1 MCQWH
6 VSKASASN
14 SDQWKKGWVCETVIS
29 LIYQAGHLMTDNFNL
44 SVKLADQ
51 MLKHPSLLT
60 GTGVSRY

>member
-6 VSKASASN
+6 ASKASASN

-44 SVKLADQ
+44 SVKLAD
-51 MLKHPSLLT
+51 
-60 GTGVSRY
+60 